1 MQCDWWGN
9 NCKVI
14 RTVTVR
20 TVVDFRIYDSAG
32 TYGVVTAYC
41 EGFDGA
47 YPDFVKNAQPVTRTP
62 TDVALWRDA
71 LIEFSTLENVRP
83 YDGLLQ
89 QIDFG
94 PAELEVTLTTGERL
108 TIPSAASREE
118 MAQAISAV
126 LGEAVVAN
134 PDLEWAPPYKT
145 ENFWWAETLYNF
157 GVLAPNGIVMKSD
170 VLFHRISRRDG
181 VAMIEA
187 SDAHHRVTV
196 EFDLTADVPPV
207 DTVTDVLE
215 ALSTA

>member
-1 MQCDWWGN
+1 M
-9 NCKVI
+9 
-14 RTVTVR
+14 
-20 TVVDFRIYDSAG
+20 
-32 TYGVVTAYC
+32 
-41 EGFDGA
+41 
-47 YPDFVKNAQPVTRTP
+47 TRTP

-83 YDGLLQ
+83 YDGLLH

-157 GVLAPNGIVMKSD
+157 GVLAPNGIVMKPD

-181 VAMIEA
+181 LAMIEA

-196 EFDLTADVPPV
+196 EFDLTADAPPA